1 MNDNLSILLEIK
13 SIVRNVIRDDS
24 IEIEMNTVAADVNG
38 WDSLAH
44 ITIAVSIEQHYSIKF
59 NLTELQ
65 SIKEISGFVGLVGSK
80 TELS

>member
-13 SIVRNVIRDDS
+13 SIVRNVIGDDS

-44 ITIAVSIEQHYSIKF
+44 ITIVVSTEEHYSIKF
-59 NLTELQ
+59 NLTEIQ
-65 SIKEISGFVGLVGSK
+65 SIKEISGFVGLIRSK